1 MTRPRDDLAPA
12 ERLAHRLLDAL
23 QFDRRF
29 TRRFD
34 HLLENEEAR
43 AHRTP
48 AMQLALEKRLR
59 AREKQLDAAPVRD
72 ALVTHYATCLTDGD
86 LRTLIEFF
94 ESSVGR
100 KFVSVWQSDHS
111 PVLKVLADVPR
122 AVDAGESPRISDGPE
137 SSAM

>member
-1 MTRPRDDLAPA
+1 MTRPRDDVAPA

-29 TRRFD
+29 NHRFD
-34 HLLENEEAR
+34 HVLENEDLRAR
-43 AHRTP
+43 RTP
-48 AMQLALEKRLR
+48 AIQLAMEKRLR
-59 AREKQLDAAPVRD
+59 LRQQQVDGAPVRE
-72 ALVTHYATCLTDGD
+72 ALAAYYATCLTDAD

-100 KFVSVWQSDHS
+100 KFVSVWQSDHG
-111 PVLKVLADVPR
+111 PVLKVLADMPR
-122 AVDAGESPRISDGPE
+122 PVDTGESPGLSDGPQ